1 MDGGVWWAT
10 VHGVVILVLDIDI
23 LILMASDIDYLSKC
37 CLLSVDP
44 LW

>member
-1 MDGGVWWAT
+1 MGYSSWGSDT
-10 VHGVVILVLDIDI
+10 DI
-23 LILMASDIDYLSKC
+23 LILMASDTGYLSKC